1 MALMTIA
8 ALQLD
13 LKANDNL
20 GQVVAKIKNTVARY
34 PQVHMILLSELAICG
49 PGASSATPRL
59 NDCLDTLCNLAKS
72 LDIWLIPG
80 SIYEDKEGKVF
91 NSSPVINTK
100 GEVVAHYSKMYPF
113 YPFEKGV
120 AEGQN
125 ICVFE
130 VPGYGK
136 LGISI
141 CYDMWFPELSRA
153 MISEG
158 AEVILHPT
166 LTDSC
171 DRDVELAMVQA
182 TAAQQQCY
190 VVDVNG
196 AGKQAFG
203 KSRICGPDGDIIYQS
218 SSHEEVML
226 VELDFE
232 RVRRSRE
239 RGLMGLGQPLKSFR
253 DAGHKFPHEG
263 LANRETYL
271 DSLGALELP
280 IRTSV

>member
-1 MALMTIA
+1 MTIA

-20 GQVVAKIKNTVARY
+20 REVVARIKSTVARY
-34 PQVHMILLSELAICG
+34 PQVNMTLLSELAVCG
-49 PGASSATPRL
+49 PSAASASPRL
-59 NDCLDTLCNLAKS
+59 NDCLDTLCALAKS
-72 LDIWLIPG
+72 SDIWLVPG
-80 SIYEDKEGKVF
+80 SIYENMHGEVL
-91 NSSPVINTK
+91 NSTLVINAK
-100 GEVVAHYSKMYPF
+100 GEVVAHYSKMYPSYPFYHF

-120 AEGQN
+120 AQGQN

-166 LTDSC
+166 LIDSC
-171 DRDVELAMVQA
+171 DCDVELAMVQA

-190 VVDVNG
+190 VIDVNG

-203 KSRICGPDGDIIYQS
+203 KSRICGPDGDIIYES

-226 VELDFE
+226 VEVDFE
-232 RVRRSRE
+232 RFRR
-239 RGLMGLGQPLKSFR
+239 
-253 DAGHKFPHEG
+253 
-263 LANRETYL
+263 
-271 DSLGALELP
+271 ALELGA
-280 IRTSV
+280 TAQKL

>member
-20 GQVVAKIKNTVARY
+20 GQVVARIKSTVARY

-80 SIYEDKEGKVF
+80 SIYEDKDGKVF
-91 NSSPVINTK
+91 NSTPVINAK

-141 CYDMWFPELSRA
+141 CY
-153 MISEG
+153 
-158 AEVILHPT
+158 EVVLHPT

>member
-1 MALMTIA
+1 MSVMTLA

-13 LKANDNL
+13 LNANDNL
-20 GQVVAKIKNTVARY
+20 EQVVAHISNTVKRY
-34 PQVHMILLSELAICG
+34 PHVHMVLLSELAICG
-49 PGASSATPRL
+49 AGATSASPRL
-59 NDCLDTLCNLAKS
+59 ADCLQTLCELCKE

-80 SIYEDKEGKVF
+80 SIYEDKDGQVF
-91 NSSPVINTK
+91 NSTPVINPRV
-100 GEVVAHYSKMYPF
+100 ELFSQYSKMYPF

-120 AEGQN
+120 SEGKAP
-125 ICVFE
+125 CVFE
-130 VPGYGK
+130 VTGFGWF
-136 LGISI
+136 GVSI
-141 CYDMWFPELSRA
+141 CYDIWFPELSRA
-153 MISEG
+153 MVTQG

-171 DRDVELAMVQA
+171 DRDVELAMVRA

-203 KSRICGPDGDIIYQS
+203 KSLICGPEGDVIYQS

-226 VELDFE
+226 VEVDFD

-239 RGLMGLGQPLKSFR
+239 RGLLGLGQPLKSFR
-253 DAGHKFPHEG
+253 DAGHSFPQEG
-263 LANRETYL
+263 LSNRAQLL
-271 DSLGALELP
+271 DKLGDLKIPTRA
-280 IRTSV
+280 